1 MDPNTALTDI
11 RDLIAHT
18 YTADGP
24 AAEDSCR
31 RLYEL
36 VEALDGWLSNGG
48 FLPDA
53 WRTASS
59 PNAGLSPHDHILTR
73 AGRDYLDD
81 GPELSYSMCL
91 SLHLYANTPIFVR
104 IIKDQNRAVMQFGH
118 VRAETALFANAAQVQ
133 RLATLFA
140 HVSKRLPT

>member
-1 MDPNTALTDI
+1 VDPNTALTDI

-36 VEALDGWLSNGG
+36 VEALDGWLSKGG

-59 PNAGLSPHDHILTR
+59 AKGDLSPNDHILTR
-73 AGRDYLDD
+73 AGRDLD
-81 GPELSYSMCL
+81 GPGLPYSMCL
-91 SLHLYANTPIFVR
+91 SLHLYPDTPIFVR
-104 IIKDQNRAVMQFGH
+104 VHKAEHRAIVQFGH
-118 VRAETALFANAAQVQ
+118 VRAETILFADAAQVQ

-140 HVSKRLPT
+140 HVSERLPT